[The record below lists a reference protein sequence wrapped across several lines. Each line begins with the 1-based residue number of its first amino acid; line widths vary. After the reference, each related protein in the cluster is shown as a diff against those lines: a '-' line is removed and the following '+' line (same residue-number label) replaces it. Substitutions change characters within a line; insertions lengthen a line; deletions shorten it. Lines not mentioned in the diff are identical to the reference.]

1 MIENSHYYGWDKK
14 FEVEIMHIE
23 IVLTLI
29 GSFLFV
35 GKVEYFL
42 TF

>member
-1 MIENSHYYGWDKK
+1 MIENSHYHGRDKK
-14 FEVEIMHIE
+14 FEVEIVYIE
-23 IVLTLI
+23 IELTLI

-35 GKVEYFL
+35 GKLEYFL